1 MDLFLNAFKALIGA
15 GAYVMLPI
23 IITILG
29 LIFRLKLS
37 KAFQCGITITCGF
50 VGINLLVNLLKSA
63 VTPAASAMVTNL
75 GLQLDVTDVGW
86 GAISSVTW
94 ASPIVTFRVALVVA
108 LCRGNVFRSI
118 LISIPV
124 MAAILYAGTW
134 AAPMMTALAQSTGLT
149 FDGQIASMAGPSL
162 TQTFIVVWTA
172 VSQYSCILVPALVVI
187 FGLVWWLIE
196 GKIGMDKIEAY
207 AAKCDEEE

>member
-1 MDLFLNAFKALIGA
+1 MRARDITLKGTNVDLFLNAFKALIGA

-63 VTPAASAMVTNL
+63 VTPAASAMVSNL
-75 GLQLDVTDVGW
+75 GLNLNVTDVGW

-94 ASPIVTFRVALVVA
+94 ASPIVAFLV
-108 LCRGNVFRSI
+108 FE
-118 LISIPV
+118 
-124 MAAILYAGTW
+124 
-134 AAPMMTALAQSTGLT
+134 
-149 FDGQIASMAGPSL
+149 
-162 TQTFIVVWTA
+162 
-172 VSQYSCILVPALVVI
+172 ILV
-187 FGLVWWLIE
+187 
-196 GKIGMDKIEAY
+196 
-207 AAKCDEEE
+207 